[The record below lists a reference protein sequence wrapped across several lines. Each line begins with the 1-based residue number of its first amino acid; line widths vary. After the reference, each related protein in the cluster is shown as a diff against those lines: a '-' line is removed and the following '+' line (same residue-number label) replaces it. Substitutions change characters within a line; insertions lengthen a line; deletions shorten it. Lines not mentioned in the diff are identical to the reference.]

1 MGRRKK
7 RFRKTAATGLI
18 ILLITG
24 LAALGAYFALKEKRG
39 HRGPT
44 QPAISAGD
52 KDSWPPARKT
62 RLRKKLAIILDD
74 IGHDPVILEE
84 FLRIPEPI
92 TFAVLPRL
100 AHSREAAE
108 KIHKAGREVILHLPM
123 EPHGYP
129 GKDPGRGALMTR
141 MDPGEI
147 RAELGSNIA
156 SVPHAVGANNHMG
169 SRFMEEDDKVMD
181 VLRSL
186 KARGFYFIDSL
197 TTGRSRAGDL
207 AARSGTSFA
216 ERDLFI
222 DRDPEEWTKEEIR
235 TRIVEGD
242 WRHKVLIGHARP
254 ETVKTIRK
262 IASVLDRRRI
272 EIVPASRIIKEKGR
286 KK

>member
-1 MGRRKK
+1 
-7 RFRKTAATGLI
+7 
-18 ILLITG
+18 
-24 LAALGAYFALKEKRG
+24 
-39 HRGPT
+39 
-44 QPAISAGD
+44 
-52 KDSWPPARKT
+52 RKT

-74 IGHDPVILEE
+74 IGHDPGILEE

-169 SRFMEEDDKVMD
+169 SRFMEEDDKVMV